1 MDGTFEQVPLRP
13 AWAVTIHKSQG
24 LTFDHVIIDAG
35 AAFSFGQVYVALS
48 RCRTLEGIVLT
59 TPITRRCTFTSE
71 EVTAFESSREPADEV
86 RLKLPAMS
94 NEYFTSTLCDAFDLQ
109 RLRYL
114 YNRVNRIYQVNLS
127 NLYPDQACRFNTV
140 GAGISEPV
148 GETAPQQDS
157 GKDNQKTFAGIRSLS
172 DTAQKFQKQIRYIAA
187 SIHSGAPDDFPLLR
201 ERVTKACEYFTT
213 QFRPLASFAAPLTL
227 VEIDDKEVRK
237 AFNAASE
244 EFLAELRFRMTIYET
259 ILSEGFST
267 KAYHKLKTDNEL
279 SDARSLKALVR
290 SLISTPE
297 KASASKESI
306 QQAQRPDA
314 VGEPVE
320 PSALRQV
327 REPDGE
333 SATYTGS
340 IHPKLAQA
348 LVEWRR
354 EKYQKDNVPAYIILH
369 QKTLLAIADL
379 APTSKEELLTVKG
392 FGKSKC
398 DKYGDEI
405 LDVIRQGLK
414 SK

>member
-1 MDGTFEQVPLRP
+1 M
-13 AWAVTIHKSQG
+13 
-24 LTFDHVIIDAG
+24 
-35 AAFSFGQVYVALS
+35 
-48 RCRTLEGIVLT
+48 
-59 TPITRRCTFTSE
+59 
-71 EVTAFESSREPADEV
+71 
-86 RLKLPAMS
+86 
-94 NEYFTSTLCDAFDLQ
+94 
-109 RLRYL
+109 
-114 YNRVNRIYQVNLS
+114 
-127 NLYPDQACRFNTV
+127 
-140 GAGISEPV
+140 
-148 GETAPQQDS
+148 
-157 GKDNQKTFAGIRSLS
+157 
-172 DTAQKFQKQIRYIAA
+172 
-187 SIHSGAPDDFPLLR
+187 
-201 ERVTKACEYFTT
+201 
-213 QFRPLASFAAPLTL
+213 ASFAAPLTL

-237 AFNAASE
+237 AFKAASE
-244 EFLAELRFRMTIYET
+244 EFLAELRFRMTLYET

-340 IHPKLAQA
+340 IHPELAQA

-354 EKYQKDNVPAYIILH
+354 EKYQKDNVPAFMILH

-379 APTSKEELLTVKG
+379 APTTKEELLSVKG

-398 DKYGDEI
+398 EKYGEEI
-405 LDVIRQGLK
+405 LEIIRTAMNNPG
-414 SK
+414 S